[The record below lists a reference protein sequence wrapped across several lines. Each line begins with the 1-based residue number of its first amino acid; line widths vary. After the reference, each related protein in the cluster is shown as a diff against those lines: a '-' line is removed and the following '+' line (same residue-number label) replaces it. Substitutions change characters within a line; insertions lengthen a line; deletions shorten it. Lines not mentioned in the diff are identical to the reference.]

1 MECPAGEYFPCA
13 GIPPVVAPVFLFY
26 HDIIRIFQE
35 SIAMENGC
43 FTALITPFTD
53 TGELDQ
59 NGLEQLIE
67 FQIQNQITGILVTGT
82 TGESPTL
89 KWQEHIHVIALTA
102 KQITGRCQIIAGTG
116 SNNTQE
122 ALTAA
127 GHAVKE
133 GVDAILMVDPYYNGP
148 SSLEI
153 RKEYYEVVAGQYP
166 DMTLIPYIIPGRTGA
181 QMLPQDLALLAQ
193 ACPNITCV
201 KEATGNL
208 DNMKLTR
215 KCCGPDFRIFSGDDA
230 LVFDIMTDPEIRA
243 CGSISV
249 MSNIVP
255 GFMTQMVS
263 AINQGDRDEAE
274 RLQAVLK
281 PLLDLVVV
289 TTTEKTAFGPVLC
302 RARNPLP
309 LKTMMQLLGMP
320 SGPCRKP
327 LGKMTRQGLDKIVGT
342 MQQVQSDHPDIFM
355 PIAEFFNIDIH
366 ERLHNPD
373 YQNGLWYGY
382 E

>member
-1 MECPAGEYFPCA
+1 
-13 GIPPVVAPVFLFY
+13 
-26 HDIIRIFQE
+26 
-35 SIAMENGC
+35 MENGC
-43 FTALITPFTD
+43 FTALITPFTQ

-59 NGLEQLIE
+59 TGLEQLIE
-67 FQIQNQITGILVTGT
+67 FQIRTHITGILVTGT

-89 KWQEHIHVIALTA
+89 NWQEHNHVIALA
-102 KQITGRCQIIAGTG
+102 ARQVNGRCRVIAGTG

-127 GHAVKE
+127 GHAAKE
-133 GVDAILMVDPYYNGP
+133 GVDALLMVDPYYNGP

-153 RKEYYEVVAGQYP
+153 RKEYYEAVAGQYP
-166 DMTLIPYIIPGRTGA
+166 DMAIIPYIIPGRTGA

-215 KCCGPDFRIFSGDDA
+215 KCCGPDFQIFSGDDA
-230 LVFDIMTDPEIRA
+230 LVHDIMTDPEIRA

-255 GFMTQMVS
+255 GFMTQLVS
-263 AINQGDRDEAE
+263 AINQGHMDEA
-274 RLQAVLK
+274 RNLQDMLK

-289 TTTEKTAFGPVLC
+289 TTMEETPFGPVVC

-309 LKTMMQLLGMP
+309 LKTMMHLLGMP
-320 SGPCRKP
+320 SGFCRQP
-327 LGKMTRQGLDKIVGT
+327 LGKMTRQGLERIVEV
-342 MQQVQSDHPDIFM
+342 MQQIQSKHPEIFA
-355 PIAEFFNIDIH
+355 PIADFFNIDIH
-366 ERLHNPD
+366 DRLHNPE

>member
-1 MECPAGEYFPCA
+1 
-13 GIPPVVAPVFLFY
+13 
-26 HDIIRIFQE
+26 
-35 SIAMENGC
+35 MENGC

-53 TGELDQ
+53 TGEPDQ

-67 FQIQNQITGILVTGT
+67 FQIQNHITGILVTGT

-89 KWQEHIHVIALTA
+89 KWQEHIHVIALAA
-102 KQITGRCQIIAGTG
+102 KQVTGRCRVIAGTG
-116 SNNTQE
+116 SNNTHE

-127 GHAVKE
+127 GHAAKE

-166 DMTLIPYIIPGRTGA
+166 DMTIIPYIIPGRTGA

-215 KCCGPDFRIFSGDDA
+215 KCCGPDFQIFSGDDA
-230 LVFDIMTDPEIRA
+230 LVYDIMTDPEIRA

-289 TTTEKTAFGPVLC
+289 TTTEETAFGPVLC

-320 SGPCRKP
+320 SGPCRPP
-327 LGKMTRQGLDKIVGT
+327 LGKMTRQGLDKIVET
-342 MQQVQSDHPDIFM
+342 MQQVHADHPEIFA

-373 YQNGLWYGY
+373 YQNGLWYAY